1 MKLVKRVLFCA
12 ATVYATAICLSCE
25 KNQEIQQKAQEEEHE
40 LRILSA
46 NSSAPLPPLYSEE
59 FFKAV
64 ILVRQAE
71 LCIPG
76 RDKKMHSVKK
86 IYAPSETDAV
96 QLDLVYKNGR
106 PETKLV
112 KGEDKATA
120 YFHAVYDNV
129 DYWVLKDSAALNS
142 ESAVITESTALY
154 KDNSLKNRIAE
165 KGASLSFGTVVAKP
179 LVQEETDSPAE
190 KIFYY
195 NKQLACVQEAYVK
208 KGSASKANDDIA
220 VLKIVEELKKTQRAV
235 ARNNLFARAAKYK
248 PSPAVKAALE
258 AQKVERISYDYQE
271 VLESITKMNQ
281 KKSYGI
287 NVNELMTVDQSKD
300 PFGN

>member
-1 MKLVKRVLFCA
+1 
-12 ATVYATAICLSCE
+12 
-25 KNQEIQQKAQEEEHE
+25 
-40 LRILSA
+40 
-46 NSSAPLPPLYSEE
+46 
-59 FFKAV
+59 
-64 ILVRQAE
+64 
-71 LCIPG
+71 
-76 RDKKMHSVKK
+76 
-86 IYAPSETDAV
+86 
-96 QLDLVYKNGR
+96 
-106 PETKLV
+106 
-112 KGEDKATA
+112 
-120 YFHAVYDNV
+120 
-129 DYWVLKDSAALNS
+129 
-142 ESAVITESTALY
+142 
-154 KDNSLKNRIAE
+154 
-165 KGASLSFGTVVAKP
+165 
-179 LVQEETDSPAE
+179 PAE

-235 ARNNLFARAAKYK
+235 ARNNLFAKAAKYK

>member
-12 ATVYATAICLSCE
+12 ATVYATAICLSCD

-40 LRILSA
+40 SRILSV

-76 RDKKMHSVKK
+76 RDKKMHTVKK
-86 IYAPSETDAV
+86 LYAPSETDAV
-96 QLDLVYKNGR
+96 KLDLVYKNGR

-154 KDNSLKNRIAE
+154 KDSSLKDRIAE

-179 LVQEETDSPAE
+179 LVQEEADSPAE

-235 ARNNLFARAAKYK
+235 ARNNLFAKASKYK
-248 PSPAVKAALE
+248 PSPKVKAALE